1 MEQTDP
7 LETRR
12 RGTRRVRAVTASL
25 AGAAVVGTG
34 ALVVVVADQHPAA
47 ASTSTSTT
55 TQVPAD
61 ADRPTVPFGGPP
73 STGLGQAP
81 AGGGS
86 HASSGGS

>member
-47 ASTSTSTT
+47 ASTSTT

-61 ADRPTVPFGGPP
+61 ADRPTDPFDGPP

-81 AGGGS
+81 ASGGS

>member
-1 MEQTDP
+1 MEQPDP

-12 RGTRRVRAVTASL
+12 RGVRRVRVVTAWL

-47 ASTSTSTT
+47 GTSSSTT
-55 TQVPAD
+55 QAPAD
-61 ADRPTVPFGGPP
+61 EDRSTDPFGGPP

-81 AGGGS
+81 VGGGS

>member
-12 RGTRRVRAVTASL
+12 RGTRRVQAVTASL

-47 ASTSTSTT
+47 ASTSTS

>member
-47 ASTSTSTT
+47 ASSSTT

-73 STGLGQAP
+73 SSGLGQAP